1 MADVLTNIKWNKQK
15 LGHAIGTAP
24 DTKRGIEE
32 KTRQICASANA
43 IGGGFRTGRYYDRK
57 AGELKG
63 NTAAVY
69 ESSVQTGRHATYG
82 IVYTANYA
90 AMVDNQKH
98 NTLLKAKG

>member
-15 LGHAIGTAP
+15 LGHAIGTSP
-24 DTKRGIEE
+24 ETKRGIEE
-32 KTRQICASANA
+32 KTRQICSQANA
-43 IGGGFRTGRYYDRK
+43 IGGGFRTGRYY
-57 AGELKG
+57 ELKG